1 MRQQRRGS
9 VHPRV
14 PPGRGGATSPGT
26 GLKKQHQPQHSG
38 CKGTW
43 WAWLVAMC
51 LQTLRVQALQSM
63 WEAMRGSRQGTHG
76 AGGAA
81 GSELRARG
89 AAAAVAVVV
98 GTASKCHPASSLGH
112 P

>member
-1 MRQQRRGS
+1 M
-9 VHPRV
+9 
-14 PPGRGGATSPGT
+14 ATSTDIEGPGT
-26 GLKKQHQPQHSG
+26 
-38 CKGTW
+38 
-43 WAWLVAMC
+43 AE
-51 LQTLRVQALQSM
+51 RVGGD
-63 WEAMRGSRQGTHG
+63 EGSRQGTHG